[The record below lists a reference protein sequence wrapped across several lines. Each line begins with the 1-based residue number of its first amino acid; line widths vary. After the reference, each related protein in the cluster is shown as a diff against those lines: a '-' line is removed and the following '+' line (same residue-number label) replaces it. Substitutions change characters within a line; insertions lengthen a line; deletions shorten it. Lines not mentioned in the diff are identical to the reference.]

1 MGEVSSKHYILA
13 KFQVFYTV
21 DKPSSDWKGGVG
33 YISKDM
39 VLKGLPGPGED
50 SLVLV
55 SSFLNFCFRVILY
68 IKHGVLVEKNIIIFL
83 PC

>member
-1 MGEVSSKHYILA
+1 MPAAILISRLALVYCWGCSVATWVTAKHDIFA

-21 DKPSSDWKGGVG
+21 DKPSSDWRGGAG

-50 SLVLV
+50 SLILV
-55 SSFLNFCFRVILY
+55 SSF
-68 IKHGVLVEKNIIIFL
+68 
-83 PC
+83 

>member
-21 DKPSSDWKGGVG
+21 DKPSNDWKGGVG

-50 SLVLV
+50 SLILV
-55 SSFLNFCFRVILY
+55 SSF
-68 IKHGVLVEKNIIIFL
+68 
-83 PC
+83 